1 MQAKVQFHWKGN
13 HHAYYGIWLIFFGIF
28 NNYMAIDNG
37 ELAATIP
44 FWQLCIGIGA
54 FMLVDDI
61 IEHTLTADTPLRI
74 LYDKIIKPRLK

>member
-1 MQAKVQFHWKGN
+1 
-13 HHAYYGIWLIFFGIF
+13 
-28 NNYMAIDNG
+28 MAIDNG

-74 LYDKIIKPRLK
+74 LYDRFIKPRLR